1 MLNLRETSATPVVA
15 LEINKAGHLSR
26 KLMELDRQATLENTL
41 LQSLY
46 PGIHVATVDV
56 PQEPLGSFEQA
67 LIEQSLV
74 KIEFDGVRYSLVG
87 ATGSAKNGKFYAVD
101 AAHEKK
107 VAERFRS
114 SPQSAITYFGIL
126 VSSCRVRIEE
136 TNCRVLVVEDHE
148 FGTNDCRGWI
158 SQSLFRKLNLPG
170 HRFYQ
175 FRLAFDKTQAKGSFK
190 VMADDVA
197 QKLESDIILP
207 KSSVKPEYRGSLVR
221 SVRSL
226 LGDRQAHV
234 YRGPIVLGIRDVS
247 RDLQFKSSYTL
258 VEHAPEDSI
267 ELEIKAHAL
276 QHIERLEAAA
286 KEGDFAELF
295 RLLGTAEAQRSIDSD
310 GEAPTEYTS
319 VENTIVEHA
328 LEVGGRS

>member
-1 MLNLRETSATPVVA
+1 MTAA
-15 LEINKAGHLSR
+15 W
-26 KLMELDRQATLENTL
+26 
-41 LQSLY
+41 
-46 PGIHVATVDV
+46 
-56 PQEPLGSFEQA
+56 GSPIAFE
-67 LIEQSLV
+67 
-74 KIEFDGVRYSLVG
+74 G
-87 ATGSAKNGKFYAVD
+87 A
-101 AAHEKK
+101 
-107 VAERFRS
+107 
-114 SPQSAITYFGIL
+114 
-126 VSSCRVRIEE
+126 
-136 TNCRVLVVEDHE
+136 
-148 FGTNDCRGWI
+148 
-158 SQSLFRKLNLPG
+158 
-170 HRFYQ
+170 
-175 FRLAFDKTQAKGSFK
+175 QAKGSFK

-207 KSSVKPEYRGSLVR
+207 KSAVQPEYRGSLVR

-276 QHIERLEAAA
+276 QQIERLEAAA
-286 KEGDFAELF
+286 KEGDFAERF

-319 VENTIVEHA
+319 VENTI
-328 LEVGGRS
+328 